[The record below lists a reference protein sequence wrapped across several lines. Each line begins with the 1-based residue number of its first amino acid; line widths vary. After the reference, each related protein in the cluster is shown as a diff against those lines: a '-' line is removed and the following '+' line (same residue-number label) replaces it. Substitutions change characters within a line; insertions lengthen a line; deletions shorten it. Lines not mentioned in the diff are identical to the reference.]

1 MKLSFTEPFEK
12 TISTD
17 VLVVG
22 GGIAGL
28 TAAIAAK
35 ETAPELDVLVVDR
48 ATGSAGWAG
57 KAPRTAGHFTFVT
70 PEDDPEDFIKYIVC
84 NIGCFLNDQTLLR
97 EYAYATRKLIEQLDL
112 WGVTII
118 RRPDGKVQYNKIGPF
133 PWGTTLADL
142 DMCARMA
149 AYAKRLGIKFLDK
162 VFVADLISS
171 DGHVTG
177 AVGFSLLDGTFYV
190 FRARATVL
198 ACGNQNYGLMPLW
211 NGKGIGILAAYKV
224 GVEMRNAEFGN
235 YGGGFLNAD
244 MPQSGDWLVTG
255 QDFLYNAKGEYLT
268 PKYRPGPRPDSDP
281 EAYLAWYRETTAGN
295 GPIYVDVL
303 TSISD
308 NQRKFFFALPGA
320 RPLADAFWKN
330 LIMKTMVVRKDPQAK
345 LVRVVHAFQGE
356 ISCLKVNTYYSTN
369 LPGLFAVGDI
379 SFGGSALYGA
389 VPSPPGRIKG
399 SGLMNAVFSGV
410 KGGSSAAVYAAALK
424 AAKIEP
430 EVNYSQVK
438 ELKDRI
444 LTPLSRENG
453 IPPFEVIYKVQEVIY
468 PLDYSIIKSG
478 DRLKEALDKV
488 IVIREEL
495 DRMKAEDYH
504 ELCNCMFAES
514 MVLCAEMFYRASLM
528 RTESRGFHYREDYP
542 KSDNK
547 NWLKWIVIKKEG
559 EAMKLYTEPVP
570 IEKYPYKPLEE

>member
-1 MKLSFTEPFEK
+1 LSLTETLEN

-17 VLVVG
+17 ILVVG
-22 GGIAGL
+22 GGISGL
-28 TAAIAAK
+28 SAAIAAK
-35 ETAPELDVLVVDR
+35 EAAPELNVLVVDR
-48 ATGSAGWAG
+48 ATGSTGWAG

-84 NIGCFLNDQTLLR
+84 NIGCFLNDQLLLR
-97 EYAYATRKLIEQLDL
+97 EYAYATRKLIMQLKL
-112 WGVTII
+112 WGVTIVS
-118 RRPDGKVQYNKIGPF
+118 RPDGKIQYNKIGPF

-149 AYAKRLGIKFLDK
+149 TYAKRLGVKFLDK
-162 VFVADLISS
+162 VFIADLLKS
-171 DGHVTG
+171 DEQVTG
-177 AVGFSLLDGTFYV
+177 AVGFSLLDGTFYI
-190 FRARATVL
+190 FKAGATIL

-211 NGKGIGILAAYKV
+211 NGIGSGILAAYRA
-224 GVEMRNAEFGN
+224 GAEMRNAEFGN

-244 MPQSGDWLVTG
+244 VPQSGDWLVTG
-255 QDFLYNAKGEYLT
+255 QDFLYNAKKEYLT

-281 EAYLAWYRETTAGN
+281 ESYFAWYKETLAGN
-295 GPIYVDVL
+295 GPIYVDAL

-308 NQRKFFFALPGA
+308 NQRKFFFALPGM
-320 RPLADAFWKN
+320 RPLADEFWKN
-330 LIMKTMVVRKDPQAK
+330 LIMKSIAVRKDPMAK
-345 LVRVVHAFQGE
+345 FIRVVHAFQGE
-356 ISCLKVNTYYSTN
+356 ISCLKVDNYSTS

-410 KGGSSAAVYAAALK
+410 KGGSNAAFYARALK

-430 EVNYSQVK
+430 QVNYSQVK
-438 ELKDRI
+438 ELRERV

-453 IPPFEVIYKVQEVIY
+453 IPPSEVMYRVQEVIY

-488 IVIREEL
+488 LALREDL
-495 DRMKAEDYH
+495 GRMKAKDYH
-504 ELCNCMFAES
+504 QLCKCMFAES
-514 MVLCAEMFYRASLM
+514 MALCAEMFYRASLM

-542 KSDNK
+542 KLDNK
-547 NWLKWIVIKKEG
+547 NWLKWIIIKRED
-559 EAMKLYTEPVP
+559 EAMKLYTQPIP
-570 IEKYPYKPLEE
+570 IEKYPYKPPED